1 MKKTSPIPP
10 PNIDAIAPMFFLMDA
25 VQDMRFVVKDRERR
39 YLYVNPCW
47 LESNGLESAQVIG
60 KTASDVFPHW
70 RAERYLREENRV
82 IEEAHVYDYEEFLL
96 NINGELERWRTVKA
110 PWMVAGEVR
119 GYLNIGTRLGSK
131 DLEQR
136 RDKIPEIVQAIA
148 AQACQPMSIEKL
160 ALSLGISRRTLERRF
175 KAEMDMS
182 PLAFRTKCRILRAR
196 KMLLDGMNASEVSD
210 SCGFSD
216 QSHFCKAFAS
226 QVGITPKKFQLQSR
240 RKAEDQ

>member
-10 PNIDAIAPMFFLMDA
+10 PNIDAIAPMIFLMDA
-25 VQDMRFVVKDRERR
+25 VQDMRFVVKDKQSR

-47 LESNGLESAQVIG
+47 LETNGLESAAKVIG
-60 KTASDVFPHW
+60 KTANDVFPHW
-70 RAERYLREENRV
+70 RAERYLREEKRV
-82 IEEAHVYDYEEFLL
+82 IEEGHVYDYEEFLL
-96 NINGELERWRTVKA
+96 NVNGELERWRTVKA
-110 PWMVAGEVR
+110 PWMVAGEVC

-136 RDKIPEIVQAIA
+136 EDKIPEIVQTIS

-182 PLAFRTKCRILRAR
+182 PLEFRTKCRILRAR

-216 QSHFCKAFAS
+216 QSHFCKAFAA

-240 RKAEDQ
+240 CKA